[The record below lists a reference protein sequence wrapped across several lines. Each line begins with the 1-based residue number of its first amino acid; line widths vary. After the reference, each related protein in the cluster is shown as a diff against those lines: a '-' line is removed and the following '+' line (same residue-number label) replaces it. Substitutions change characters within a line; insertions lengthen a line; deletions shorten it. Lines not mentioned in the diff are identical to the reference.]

1 MRKVLFSKRESP
13 TILES
18 NILYLLI
25 GLALITI
32 GSIAQSIDIYIGL
45 LITEY
50 IIILIPILL
59 YLKIKGYSIRK
70 TLRIKNVSFKQ
81 IIYTLV
87 IMLLSYPI
95 GVFFNYIGIIF
106 LSKYGKLLSSPVP
119 IPNSAEEFILGL
131 IVLSITPGICE
142 EIMFRGMLM
151 KSYEPLGKKKAII
164 YSAILFGIFHFNLQN
179 LLGPTFLGIIFG
191 VLAYKTNSIII
202 PIIAHMINNLIALSI
217 GFYADRMGDISV
229 DNSNTMLMTEEQ
241 MMLTGAIVMGLVAVV
256 LGFIVYRLI
265 LSMPGDED
273 KNSEAVWDVEG
284 EINTSPRLYRR
295 RNMDIIE
302 SFPLFL
308 FLIIFLF
315 FNYKYFFMIE

>member
-1 MRKVLFSKRESP
+1 MFSKRESP

-59 YLKIKGYSIRK
+59 YLKVKGYSMRK
-70 TLRIKNVSFKQ
+70 TLRIKNVSLKQ

-119 IPNSAEEFILGL
+119 IPNSAKEFILGL

-179 LLGPTFLGIIFG
+179 LFGPTFLGIIFG

-315 FNYKYFFMIE
+315 FNYKYFFVLE